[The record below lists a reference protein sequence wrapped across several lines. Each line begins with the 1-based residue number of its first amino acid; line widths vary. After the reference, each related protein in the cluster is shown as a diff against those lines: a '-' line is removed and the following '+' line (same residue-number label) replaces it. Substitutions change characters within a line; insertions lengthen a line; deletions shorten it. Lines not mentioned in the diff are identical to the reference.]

1 LNDFTKSFMLD
12 QLKDKRLEE
21 INQNLSEI
29 NRKMGN
35 FWFAFGRGLLTGL
48 GSVIGAGVAIIL
60 IGWFL
65 NVIGVI
71 PALRNTAE
79 DWRQV
84 FQQNQNGQNYLP
96 TDTASGA
103 E

>member
-1 LNDFTKSFMLD
+1 MLD

-21 INQNLSEI
+21 LNTNLEGI

-35 FWFAFGRGLLTGL
+35 YWSAFARGLLTGL

-71 PALRNTAE
+71 PALKNTSDE
-79 DWRQV
+79 WREA
-84 FQQNQNGQNYLP
+84 FQATQQSTKDFIPADGSNSAQ
-96 TDTASGA
+96 
-103 E
+103 